1 MPRTNYEQSMSIQFI
16 AVLDYEHLE
25 NSIFLT
31 SFAKSLA
38 KLGDRKGIVIHG
50 DSPYTDRLIQ
60 TGMMREDARLRAI
73 KDLNKRLIGLFA
85 DQGVATIGVHGF
97 QKGLVTKSG
106 AEISLD
112 LESLHSLHDTP
123 NLLISNLAEENGE
136 PQHVPLPHFARS
148 LGHDLKEAEILL
160 FSKNEKDEILISE
173 SESRLFWHELPAGF
187 AETTLPDEFRNFAQP
202 VKLTTATDFA
212 NWPNLKKVTKIE

>member
-1 MPRTNYEQSMSIQFI
+1 MSIHFI

-106 AEISLD
+106 DEVRLD
-112 LESLHSLHDTP
+112 LSSLKSLHETP

-136 PQHVPLPHFARS
+136 AQHVPLPHFTKCIAN
-148 LGHDLKEAEILL
+148 DLEEAEILL

-173 SESRLFWHELPAGF
+173 SKSQLSWQELPAGF

-202 VKLTTATDFA
+202 VKMTTATDFA
-212 NWPNLKKVTKIE
+212 NWPNLKKVTIIK

>member
-1 MPRTNYEQSMSIQFI
+1 MSKSFI
-16 AVLDYEHLE
+16 AVLDHEHLE

-38 KLGDRKGIVIHG
+38 QLGDRKGIVIHG

-85 DQGVATIGVHGF
+85 DQGIATIGIHGF
-97 QKGLVTKSG
+97 QKGLIARKENGIEVDIK
-106 AEISLD
+106 ALNA
-112 LESLHSLHDTP
+112 LHSTP
-123 NLLISNLAEENGE
+123 NLLLSNLIEENGE
-136 PQHVPLPHFARS
+136 TVHLPLPQFARS
-148 LGHDLKEAEILL
+148 IKQNIDESEILL

-173 SESRLFWHELPAGF
+173 SQSEFTWSDIPETFTKESI
-187 AETTLPDEFRNFAQP
+187 PDEFQNFNHS
-202 VKLTTATDFA
+202 VKITTATDFA
-212 NWPNLKKVTKIE
+212 NWPNLKKVTFIQ

>member
-1 MPRTNYEQSMSIQFI
+1 MPIDFI
-16 AVLDYEHLE
+16 AVLDHEHLE

-38 KLGDRKGIVIHG
+38 KLGDRQGLIIHG

-85 DQGVATIGVHGF
+85 DQGVPTIGVHSF
-97 QKGLVTKSG
+97 QKGLVKKEGSKL
-106 AEISLD
+106 SLNKD
-112 LESLHSLHDTP
+112 ALNALHDSP
-123 NLLISNLAEENGE
+123 NLLITNLVEEKGE
-136 PQHVPLPHFARS
+136 PTHVPLPEFTKALSRQM
-148 LGHDLKEAEILL
+148 DEIPIVI

-173 SESRLFWHELPAGF
+173 SENKLSWNNLPDGF
-187 AETTLPDEFRNFAQP
+187 AETTLPDEFRNFDYP
-202 VKLTTATDFA
+202 VKVTTATDLA
-212 NWPNLKKVTKIE
+212 NWPSLKKVTSIE

>member
-1 MPRTNYEQSMSIQFI
+1 MSKSFI
-16 AVLDYEHLE
+16 AVLDHEHLE

-38 KLGDRKGIVIHG
+38 QLGDRKGIIIHG

-85 DQGVATIGVHGF
+85 DQGIATIGIHGF
-97 QKGLVTKSG
+97 QKGLITRKENGIEIDTK
-106 AEISLD
+106 ALD
-112 LESLHSLHDTP
+112 ALHSTP
-123 NLLISNLAEENGE
+123 NLLISNLIEENRE
-136 PQHVPLPHFARS
+136 TIHLPLPQFARS
-148 LGHDLKEAEILL
+148 IKQNIDESEILL

-173 SESRLFWHELPAGF
+173 SQNEFTWNDIPESFTKESI
-187 AETTLPDEFRNFAQP
+187 PDEFQNFNHS
-202 VKLTTATDFA
+202 VKITTATDFA
-212 NWPNLKKVTKIE
+212 NWPNLKKVTFIQ